1 MNFSKNTRILV
12 LAAHPDDEVLG
23 CGGTLA
29 IALKK
34 KARVKI
40 IFFGEGVT
48 ARYELGKENS
58 DSALKAINERENEA
72 RKALKI
78 LKIKDY
84 KFGEKFCT
92 KFDKYSLAVFIKE
105 IEDVIEKFAPDIIF
119 THNSRDLNIDHS
131 IIHKASMTASRPSA
145 KSPVKQIYSFE
156 VPCSSNWIFE
166 DKFNPNVFVD
176 ITNTIHLKQSS
187 FLQYKN
193 ENRPFP
199 FPRSKVGIDTLAK
212 FRGMQ
217 SGLKFAEAFKLE
229 RSVQKIS

>member
-1 MNFSKNTRILV
+1 MNFSKNNKILV

-40 IFFGEGVT
+40 VFFGEGVT
-48 ARYELGKENS
+48 ARYQLGKENS
-58 DSALKAINERENEA
+58 DNALKAINVRENEA
-72 RKALKI
+72 RKALNI

-84 KFGEKFCT
+84 KFGDKYCT
-92 KFDKYSLAVFIKE
+92 KFDKYPLAVFTKE
-105 IEDVIEKFAPDIIF
+105 IEDEIKKYTPDIIF
-119 THNSRDLNIDHS
+119 THNSRDLNIDHG
-131 IIHKASMTASRPSA
+131 IIHKASMIACRPSA
-145 KSPVKQIYSFE
+145 KSSVKQIYSFE

-176 ITNTIHLKQSS
+176 ISNTIHLKKIS
-187 FLQYKN
+187 FIQYKN

-199 FPRSKVGIDTLAK
+199 FPRSKIGIDTLAK

-229 RSVQKIS
+229 RSVQKN